1 MSMRIMFQRAVV
13 NVRELMLLSLLRKTT
28 SPSSGRKPL
37 VCALHRRGAG
47 KNKAIKVCRQCLG
60 ATLTDKQAGKGMEKS
75 KDLAVKFLTASLK
88 RYNVE
93 KMSFMNKRLVTG
105 KGVSKNCKKGLKM
118 LKDAAEECRNKK
130 AKEFNERHCYEDTQ
144 LSAYSAGEPAYVA

>member
-1 MSMRIMFQRAVV
+1 M
-13 NVRELMLLSLLRKTT
+13 
-28 SPSSGRKPL
+28 
-37 VCALHRRGAG
+37 
-47 KNKAIKVCRQCLG
+47 
-60 ATLTDKQAGKGMEKS
+60 
-75 KDLAVKFLTASLK
+75 AVKFLTASLK
-88 RYNVE
+88 RDNVV

-105 KGVSKNCKKGLKM
+105 KGVSKNCKKGLKI